1 MPDEKRK
8 AAKKNKKPDSA
19 EDLVHHVT
27 PHPVMFVDFN
37 QYYVFYQHKDS

>member
-8 AAKKNKKPDSA
+8 TAKKNKKPDSA
-19 EDLVHHVT
+19 EDLVRHVT

-37 QYYVFYQHKDS
+37 QYHVF

>member
-1 MPDEKRK
+1 MLNEKRK

-19 EDLVHHVT
+19 KDLVRHVT

-37 QYYVFYQHKDS
+37 QYHVF